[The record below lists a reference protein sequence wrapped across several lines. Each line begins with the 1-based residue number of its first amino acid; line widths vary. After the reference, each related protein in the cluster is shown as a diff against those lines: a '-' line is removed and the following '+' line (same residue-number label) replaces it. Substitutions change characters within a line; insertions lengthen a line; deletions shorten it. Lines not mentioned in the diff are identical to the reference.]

1 MKYPMSKFLIIAIIL
16 TIYFILPIF
25 STLIVQNTYDTLV
38 NYFSQDPSE
47 IIVYDTNAK
56 TPATS
61 RLPLSL
67 YSRLINING
76 VEAVSPETIAFTLVN
91 GELVI
96 TRGIDINQFSKFEN
110 LEILEGNILTINDTY
125 SVIIGYKLANKLN
138 LQVNQDILIQ
148 GLGSSEIIDVKVKGI
163 FKTGKIYDDEI
174 LMPLFIAN
182 ILVGMPTSYVS
193 YFRLKTNESLDT
205 NMIYEKFLNSSP
217 TKIDDNTLIR
227 YLIGANVN
235 YNQIIITKSYK
246 SIEEFLI
253 KQLSISQYTI
263 IGFIMVI
270 IALTSAL
277 LFNIVE
283 YFSKEIEIGKKIM
296 RMIGANKEKIL
307 KYSIVGWS
315 IIFSLSLLFSSLL
328 TYLGIIFL
336 NNYFNIYLV
345 GHQIIFKIPFINMF
359 ALILII
365 FILSIIF
372 LYYNERKF

>member
-96 TRGIDINQFSKFEN
+96 ARGIDINQFSKFEN

-174 LMPLFIAN
+174 LMPIFIAN